1 VDMARR
7 GICACK
13 FFSKETLRPVTL
25 QRAAEAGGVVVA
37 HEIRLELDVTV
48 LRKLAAPPTP

>member
-25 QRAAEAGGVVVA
+25 QGAAEAGSVVVA
-37 HEIRLELDVTV
+37 DQIWLELDVTV
-48 LRKLAAPPTP
+48 LRKLASPPTP